1 MDWRNEVRVAAAAV
15 EEWLVQ
21 RVAADEQPGRYQAKW
36 TAKDVL
42 GHLAAWSDLLM
53 DEIEALQQ
61 DRPETIEVVDV
72 DAWNAVEVARRRS
85 WTPDQMIAEWRR
97 SVQRADTVIGRLLPE
112 TWERRW
118 HVAWAPEPVSVED
131 LLRLWLVHLEQHRSK
146 IPER

>member
-21 RVAADEQPGRYQAKW
+21 RMAADERPGRYQAKW

-97 SVQRADTVIGRLLPE
+97 AVQRADTVIGRLLPE

>member
-1 MDWRNEVRVAAAAV
+1 MDWRNEAKAAAAAV

-21 RVAADEQPGRYQAKW
+21 RVTADDVTGPWHASW
-36 TAKDVL
+36 TARDVL

-85 WTPDQMIAEWRR
+85 WTRDQTIAEWRR
-97 SVQRADTVIGRLLPE
+97 SAQRADTVIGHLLPE

-118 HVAWAPEPVSVED
+118 RVAWAPEPVSVED
-131 LLRLWLVHLEQHRSK
+131 LLRLWLSHLEQHRSRF
-146 IPER
+146 PEE

>member
-1 MDWRNEVRVAAAAV
+1 MDWRNEVKAAAAAV

-21 RVAADEQPGRYQAKW
+21 RVAADDHPGRWQANW
-36 TAKDVL
+36 TGKDVL
-42 GHLAAWSDLLM
+42 GHLVAWSDLLM

-72 DAWNAVEVARRRS
+72 NAWNAVEVARRRN

-97 SVQRADTVIGRLLPE
+97 AVQRADTVIGRLLPE

-118 HVAWAPEPVSVED
+118 HVAWAPEPVSVAD
-131 LLRLWLVHLEQHRSK
+131 LLRLWLVHLEQHRSR